1 MLEGDLEN
9 TKISA
14 AVELDIA
21 PGPAVMEQPALQHSV
36 PSKDSL
42 KPQTTLRCSSCCP
55 DRGVVLPSKPV
66 GADRCSPAVGNQL
79 DTQRKHRYGFCSSYF
94 TGNRRPQS

>member
-1 MLEGDLEN
+1 MLEGDLED

-14 AVELDIA
+14 AVELDIT
-21 PGPAVMEQPALQHSV
+21 PGPAAMEQPSLRHSV

-66 GADRCSPAVGNQL
+66 GAAAGNQL